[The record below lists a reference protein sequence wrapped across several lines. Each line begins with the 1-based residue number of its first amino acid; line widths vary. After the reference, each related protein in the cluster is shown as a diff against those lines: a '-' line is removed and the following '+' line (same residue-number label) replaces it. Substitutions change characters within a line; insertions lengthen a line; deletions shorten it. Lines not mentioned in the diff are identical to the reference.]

1 MRSFKQRPNHRK
13 RGGLPSPGCTM
24 RNRFSAVILICA
36 VASPISFAGQ
46 CQGPQIGTWTLLSY
60 TETDP
65 TTGEISSPYGLY
77 PTGVS
82 SYSADC
88 HMYEMIVSEHRAA
101 PASVVPTDAEKITLF
116 DGLIAFSGRYI
127 VDGSRLRYEVDASWN
142 QSWTGS
148 TQTRQFRIEE
158 NNLYVELPPTR
169 NRDGKLTTPKLIWT
183 RKL

>member
-1 MRSFKQRPNHRK
+1 
-13 RGGLPSPGCTM
+13 M
-24 RNRFSAVILICA
+24 RNRFSAVILVCA
-36 VASPISFAGQ
+36 VASPTSFADQ

-60 TETDP
+60 TEKDP
-65 TTGEISSPYGLY
+65 MTGEISSPYGLF

-82 SYSADC
+82 SYAPDC
-88 HMYEMIVSEHRAA
+88 HMYEMIVSEHRRA

-116 DGLIAFSGRYI
+116 EGLIAFSGRYT
-127 VDGSRLRYEVDASWN
+127 VDGSRFNYQVDVSWN

-169 NRDGKLTTPKLIWT
+169 NRDGKLTTPTLIWT